1 MFIVVESAAN
11 RPFYYK
17 WLSRQLLL
25 FIGSLSY
32 QYKLIQRTMMP
43 FNFLA
48 ALGLPLL
55 LQNFFWME
63 KNQTSYLL
71 SPLTINGWVI
81 EYPVPGLIVT

>member
-1 MFIVVESAAN
+1 
-11 RPFYYK
+11 
-17 WLSRQLLL
+17 
-25 FIGSLSY
+25 
-32 QYKLIQRTMMP
+32 MP
-43 FNFLA
+43 FNLLA

-71 SPLTINGWVI
+71 SPLTINGCII